1 MNFLIVESLQKFH
14 HYYGNDFKV
23 ECPTGSGRYLTI
35 DEVATELSHRLSRI
49 FLKDA
54 NGERAV
60 LRHQPQLQT
69 DPYYQDCIPFYEYFH
84 GDTGRGAGASHQS
97 GWTSL
102 IAKLLMPR
110 AHE

>member
-1 MNFLIVESLQKFH
+1 MKSPPSCHAACRAFS
-14 HYYGNDFKV
+14 
-23 ECPTGSGRYLTI
+23 
-35 DEVATELSHRLSRI
+35 SR
-49 FLKDA
+49 DA
-54 NGERAV
+54 AGDRAV
-60 LRHQPQLQT
+60 LRHQPELQT
-69 DPYYQDCIPFYEYFH
+69 DPHYRDCIPFYEFLH